1 MAENDPQETEGS
13 ALRKQLEAALAD
25 NKTLKSE
32 RRERAFSD
40 AGYDPSAGNGK
51 ALAKL
56 YDGEATVEA
65 IQAFA
70 KDEFGWEPPAAEAEA
85 PAEDTKPEENGWD
98 QLSRTP
104 GGQSPAPNDPSSLDN
119 RIAKAQADGNWD
131 EFDLL
136 SAEKVEAARR

>member
-1 MAENDPQETEGS
+1 MADEPQETEGS

-25 NKTLKSE
+25 NKALKSE

-70 KDEFGWEPPAAEAEA
+70 KDEFGWEPPAEES
-85 PAEDTKPEENGWD
+85 AEDTKSEENGWD

-104 GGQSPAPNDPSSLDN
+104 GGQSPTPNDPSSLDN